1 MTDLPDRDPWIT
13 AEDAALLVDQYELTM
28 MQAFVEEGMAETAT
42 FSMYI
47 RTLPSSWN
55 YFLAAGLD
63 SALRY
68 LEQVSFTDDAL
79 DYLSSFNEFSPSFID
94 WLGNFQ
100 FSGDVRAL
108 PEGTPFFEDEP
119 LLEVTAPIAEA
130 QLAETFL
137 MNQVHHQTLMASK
150 ASRVVHAAGSSS
162 VVDFGLRR
170 MHGTDAGLKAARSF
184 HIAGCAATSNV
195 LAGRV
200 YDDIQVTGTMAHSY
214 IQSHDSEMDAFRS
227 FSDQYPET
235 ILLVDTYNT
244 LHGVR
249 KVIQLAEERG
259 DDFQVRG
266 IRLDSGDIGALAER
280 ARSMLDKAGLT
291 NVDIFASGG
300 MDEWKIA
307 ELLDEDAPI
316 DGFGVGTR
324 MGVSKDA
331 PGVDCVY
338 KLTKYAGSGR
348 LKLSSGKKILP
359 GPKQLYRAQK
369 DGEAVRDVIGTP
381 DEEQEGRPL
390 LKSVMKQGE
399 RLPEAE
405 DTLEDARKRAERELD
420 RLPAHI
426 RDIERA
432 DSPYQVNVSEPLRQK
447 QKEVTDRVAD
457 QIH

>member
-137 MNQVHHQTLMASK
+137 MNQVHHQTLMATKS
-150 ASRVVHAAGSSS
+150 SRVVHAAGSSS

-184 HIAGCAATSNV
+184 HIAGCDATSNV

-214 IQSHDSEMDAFRS
+214 IQSHDSEMDAFRA
-227 FSDQYPET
+227 FSEQYPDT

-259 DDFQVRG
+259 DEFQVRG

-280 ARSMLDKAGLT
+280 ARSMLDQAGLED
-291 NVDIFASGG
+291 VDIFASGG
-300 MDEWKIA
+300 MDEWKIT
-307 ELLDEDAPI
+307 ELLDNDAPI

-331 PGVDCVY
+331 PGVDMVY
-338 KLTKYAGSGR
+338 KLTEYAGSGR

-359 GPKQLYRAQK
+359 GSKQVYREEE
-369 DGEAVRDVIGTP
+369 DGEASRDVIGLP
-381 DEEQEGRPL
+381 EEEQDGRPL
-390 LKSVMKQGE
+390 LTTVMEQGE
-399 RLPEAE
+399 RVPGPKSS
-405 DTLEDARKRAERELD
+405 LEDARNRAQRELD
-420 RLPAHI
+420 KLPDHV
-426 RDIERA
+426 RSIEQA
-432 DSPYQVNVSEPLRQK
+432 DPTYRVMVSDDLREK
-447 QKEVTDRVAD
+447 QSEVTDRVAD

>member
-1 MTDLPDRDPWIT
+1 MTDLPEREPWIT

-28 MQAFVEEGMAETAT
+28 MQAFVEEGMTDPAT

-63 SALRY
+63 EALRY
-68 LEQVSFTDDAL
+68 LEQVSFTEEAL
-79 DYLSSFNEFSPSFID
+79 AYLSSFDEFSPSFIE
-94 WLGNFQ
+94 WLEGFQ
-100 FSGDVRAL
+100 FTGDVRAL

-184 HIAGCAATSNV
+184 HIAGCDATSNV

-200 YDDIQVTGTMAHSY
+200 YEEIPVTGTMAHSY
-214 IQSHDSEMDAFRS
+214 IQSHDSEMEAFRA
-227 FSDQYPET
+227 FSEQYPET
-235 ILLVDTYNT
+235 ILLVDTYST
-244 LHGVR
+244 LQGVR

-259 DDFQVRG
+259 ESFQVRG
-266 IRLDSGDIGALAER
+266 IRLDSGDIGALARR

-291 NVDIFASGG
+291 DVDIFASGG
-300 MDEWKIA
+300 MDEWKIT
-307 ELLDEDAPI
+307 ELLDADAPI

-331 PGVDCVY
+331 PGVDIVY
-338 KLTKYAGSGR
+338 KLTEYAGSGR

-359 GPKQLYRAQK
+359 GKKQVYRQMD
-369 DGEAVRDVIGTP
+369 DGTAVRDIIGTP
-381 DEEQEGRPL
+381 EEEQDGRPL
-390 LKSVMKQGE
+390 LEPVMKQGQ
-399 RLPEAE
+399 RLPEAD
-405 DTLEDARKRAERELD
+405 DTLNEAR
-420 RLPAHI
+420 
-426 RDIERA
+426 ERA
-432 DSPYQVNVSEPLRQK
+432 GRRRDELPKRIRGIEQADPPYEVEVSDPLRQK
-447 QKEVTDRVAD
+447 QTEVTDRVAD